1 MSGSWPRQR
10 ISWRYPPSALQAE
23 AQVWLADGDTL
34 RIQSVEPRYI
44 DRDRIY
50 LAKTDALLQFPVI
63 ISTLSNARAG
73 MQIEAIGQ
81 QNASAD

>member
-1 MSGSWPRQR
+1 MAPATDLVA
-10 ISWRYPPSALQAE
+10 IPASALQAE
-23 AQVWLADGDTL
+23 AQIWLADGGTL

-63 ISTLSNARAG
+63 ISTLSNPRAG

-81 QNASAD
+81 QNASTD